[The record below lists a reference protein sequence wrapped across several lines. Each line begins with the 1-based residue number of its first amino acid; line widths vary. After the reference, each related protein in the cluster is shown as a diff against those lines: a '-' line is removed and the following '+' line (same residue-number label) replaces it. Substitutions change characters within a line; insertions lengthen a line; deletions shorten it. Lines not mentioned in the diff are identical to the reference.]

1 MGELRVYRC
10 RWHRRTGGGWDT
22 TSERRQGSAQGVEAD
37 RADGAGGGT
46 RGEGAKEEAPVAL
59 GPIFTFF
66 NPLFAS
72 VNLKILFCRE
82 AILDS

>member
-46 RGEGAKEEAPVAL
+46 RGEGAKEEAPVLAQGQKWY
-59 GPIFTFF
+59 GP
-66 NPLFAS
+66 NRS
-72 VNLKILFCRE
+72 RRY
-82 AILDS
+82 